1 MKKAFILDYL
11 PQSKCLSIDLY
22 SFGQS
27 FHGVFMPLYW
37 KRHHVQRAAFMAVIP
52 SFSEGMV
59 MTLSFHTFDV
69 LDFEKPWLVYRL
81 EEESQIATKITTIT
95 LMQDVKNIRGH

>member
-1 MKKAFILDYL
+1 
-11 PQSKCLSIDLY
+11 
-22 SFGQS
+22 
-27 FHGVFMPLYW
+27 
-37 KRHHVQRAAFMAVIP
+37 MAIIT

-59 MTLSFHTFDV
+59 MTLSFHTFDVTFDV

-95 LMQDVKNIRGH
+95 LMQDVKNIRGHLLSSISSLTIKNLPRPHIFK

>member
-1 MKKAFILDYL
+1 
-11 PQSKCLSIDLY
+11 
-22 SFGQS
+22 
-27 FHGVFMPLYW
+27 
-37 KRHHVQRAAFMAVIP
+37 MAIIT

-59 MTLSFHTFDV
+59 MTLSFHTFDVTFDV